1 MKRLEGKTALITGG
15 TTGIGYETARR
26 FVEEGAKVAITGLD
40 EGRLADA
47 KKSLGG
53 NVVALR
59 ADAADVAAQ
68 KKLAAA
74 IAAEFGKLDVLFV
87 NAGIG
92 LFGPF
97 EGFSEADFD
106 RQIGA
111 NLKGPYFL
119 IQALLPHFGAD
130 ASIVLNTSIN
140 AHIGMPNSSLY
151 AASKAGFLSLARTL
165 SGELVGRGIRV
176 NAVSPGPIATP
187 IYGKLGLPADVVAGM
202 AEAIR
207 NQVPLKRFGQ
217 PVEIADTVVFLA
229 SNESRFMLGAE
240 IIVDGGMAT
249 L

>member
-26 FVEEGAKVAITGLD
+26 FLEEGAKVAITGLD
-40 EGRLADA
+40 AGRLADA

-59 ADAADVAAQ
+59 ADAGDVAAQ
-68 KKLAAA
+68 KKLAADV
-74 IAAEFGKLDVLFV
+74 AAEFGKLDVLFV

-97 EGFSEADFD
+97 DSFSEADFD

-119 IQALLPHFGAD
+119 IQAF
-130 ASIVLNTSIN
+130 
-140 AHIGMPNSSLY
+140 GMPNSSLY

-202 AEAIR
+202 AEGIR